1 MIMSGI
7 RVTYSG
13 LIAFVVGFL
22 GIITGLI
29 FTLIITREFTLD
41 EYGSWSVIGS
51 LVGYPI
57 VFGAI
62 VSYWTTREVARGIE
76 SGKTALVTSTF
87 FSIIAM
93 GVYLVII
100 FFFEQAVDIEY
111 FILLFAIILIP
122 AELFKQLLLSIGL
135 AYKPQKSEYGI
146 LIFEILKIVF
156 VLTFVYFLQMGISGV
171 ILAISVAHF
180 ASSVFLVI
188 ALREKI
194 IGTFKIEY
202 VKKWLKF
209 SWVPIYPNL
218 SNLINN
224 FDVIIFTVITGSVGG
239 VAYWAASVAV
249 SRIVHNAVRINKAV
263 YPKLLSEGKREY
275 LRDNLVRVFYFAI
288 PLSALS
294 IAFSKPALFA
304 LNPQY
309 LIAFPIIGILVV
321 SSFSRTLSDIFG
333 QSLSGIEKVDVNENS
348 NFKDYLKS
356 KLILV
361 PTLRAIQRLF
371 YIIILALVL
380 FLIFPLGTSEIDLV
394 TFWAII
400 ALFSHIPLTIYLY
413 LLVRKEFSLKIN
425 PKPILKYL
433 GSSVLVFGIFY
444 LLVEQFLEYNESIF
458 AFLPQLLMF
467 IIPPI
472 LGYLAITYIVDKN
485 TRKLFNSIL
494 NELKVRKRGV

>member
-1 MIMSGI
+1 MSGI

-29 FTLIITREFTLD
+29 FTLIITRELTLD
-41 EYGSWSVIGS
+41 EFGSWTVIGS

-57 VFGAI
+57 VLGAI

-100 FFFEQAVDIEY
+100 FFFEQAADIEY

-146 LIFEILKIVF
+146 FIFEISKIVF
-156 VLTFVYFLQMGISGV
+156 VLSFVYFLQMGLSGV
-171 ILAISVAHF
+171 ILSIGISHF
-180 ASSVFLVI
+180 VSSIFLII

-194 IGTFKIEY
+194 VGTFKIKY

-224 FDVIIFTVITGSVGG
+224 FDVIIFTVITSSVGG
-239 VAYWAASVAV
+239 VAYWAASIAV
-249 SRIVHNAVRINKAV
+249 SRIVHNSVRINKAV
-263 YPKLLSEGKREY
+263 YPKLLSDGKREY
-275 LRDNLVRVFYFAI
+275 LQDNLVRVLYFAL

-348 NFKDYLKS
+348 SFKDYLKS

-361 PTLRAIQRLF
+361 PTLRAMQRLF
-371 YIIILALVL
+371 YIAILGLVL
-380 FLIFPLGTSEIDLV
+380 FLVSPLGASEIELV
-394 TFWAII
+394 TFWALI

-425 PKPILKYL
+425 PKPVMKYI
-433 GSSVLVFGIFY
+433 GSSVVVFGTFY
-444 LLVEQFLEYNESIF
+444 WLAEQFLEYNESVF
-458 AFLPQLLMF
+458 VFLPQLLMY
-467 IIPPI
+467 IIPSI
-472 LGYLAITYIVDKN
+472 LAYLAITFVIDKN
-485 TRKLFNSIL
+485 TKKLFNSIL
-494 NELKVRKRGV
+494 NELKVRNDGV

>member
-1 MIMSGI
+1 M
-7 RVTYSG
+7 
-13 LIAFVVGFL
+13 
-22 GIITGLI
+22 
-29 FTLIITREFTLD
+29 IITRELTID
-41 EYGSWSVIGS
+41 EFGSWSVIGS
-51 LVGYPI
+51 LVGYPL
-57 VFGAI
+57 VLGAV

-76 SGKTALVTSTF
+76 SGKTALVTTTF

-93 GVYLVII
+93 GAYLVII
-100 FFFEQAVDIEY
+100 FFFEQAAEIEY
-111 FILLFAIILIP
+111 FILLFAIIMIP
-122 AELFKQLLLSIGL
+122 SELFKQLLLSIGL
-135 AYKPQKSEYGI
+135 SYKPQKSEYGI
-146 LIFEILKIVF
+146 FIFEISKIVF
-156 VLTFVYFLQMGISGV
+156 ALGFVYFLQMGLSGV
-171 ILAISVAHF
+171 ILTISVAHF
-180 ASSVFLVI
+180 ASSVFLVY

-194 IGTFKIEY
+194 KGKFKVEY

-224 FDVIIFTVITGSVGG
+224 ADVIIFTILTGSVGG
-239 VAYWAASVAV
+239 VAYWAASRAV
-249 SRIVHNAVRINKAV
+249 SRIVHNAMRINKAV
-263 YPKLLSEGKREY
+263 YPKLLSGGKREY
-275 LRDNLVRVFYFAI
+275 LQDNLVRVLYFAL

-294 IAFSKPALFA
+294 ITFSKPALFA

-309 LIAFPIIGILVV
+309 VIAFPIIGILVI

-333 QSLSGIEKVDVNENS
+333 QSLSGIEKVDVNEKS
-348 NFKDYLKS
+348 SFKDYLKS

-361 PTLRAIQRLF
+361 PTLRGIQRLF

-380 FLIFPLGTSEIDLV
+380 FLVSPWGVTEIELV

-400 ALFSHIPLTIYLY
+400 ALFSHIPFTIYLY
-413 LLVRKEFSLKIN
+413 LLVRKEFTLKIN

-444 LLVEQFLEYNESIF
+444 LLVEEFLVYDESIF

-467 IIPPI
+467 IIPSI
-472 LGYLAITYIVDKN
+472 LGYLGITFIVDKN

-494 NELKVRKRGV
+494 AELKIRKRGV